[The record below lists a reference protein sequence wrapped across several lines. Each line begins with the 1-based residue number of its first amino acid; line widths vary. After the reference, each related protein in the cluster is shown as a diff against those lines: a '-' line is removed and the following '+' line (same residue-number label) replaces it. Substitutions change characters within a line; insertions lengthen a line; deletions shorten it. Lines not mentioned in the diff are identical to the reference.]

1 MTMLEKAARAAAVEI
16 AKIRRTRIPAFP
28 GSWKTYEGLGFDN
41 LDEVSTAVARA
52 VVMAVREPD
61 DSVRRSLAGGDYTT
75 SQRDRDDS
83 YEYVSE
89 KNVADFCRDMI
100 DAILNEGQP

>member
-1 MTMLEKAARAAAVEI
+1 MTMLEKAARALAAED
-16 AKIRRTRIPAFP
+16 ARRYREETGKNIDLYSHSPDVFKR
-28 GSWKTYEGLGFDN
+28 L
-41 LDEVSTAVARA
+41 ARA
-52 VVMAVREPD
+52 VLMAVREPD
-61 DSVRRSLAGGDYTT
+61 DSVRRSLAGGEYTT

>member
-1 MTMLEKAARAAAVEI
+1 MTTMLERAARAMVLAEQDQWDL
-16 AKIRRTRIPAFP
+16 PAEE
-28 GSWKTYEGLGFDN
+28 WDRETLEAHGLIN
-41 LDEVSTAVARA
+41 LVRSVL
-52 VVMAVREPD
+52 MAVREPD

-100 DAILNEGQP
+100 DAILNEDSAK